1 MYDLIVLGGGPAGLA
16 ATIYAL
22 RKRLNVLLI
31 THDLGGKANDHLQ
44 IPEIE
49 HHLVIDGE
57 EIINRFANEIERQGP
72 ARSLDEV
79 ETVTSEADGYRVQT
93 RGGKTHTTRALVI
106 ATGAHPRRLNV
117 PGERDFLM
125 RGLSYSVLRY
135 APLFVNRK
143 TAVIGDTP
151 LAFRSAME
159 LAQIANQVT
168 LIMPA
173 PRESNGPLR
182 RRLQLASNVILMD
195 GYTVERIEGD
205 QYARRLTV
213 RKGSEV
219 REVQAD
225 AFFVTFDLVP
235 NSSMVARLVECDA
248 NGRIKIDAHNRTSAP
263 GIFAAG
269 DVTNADAEHEL
280 IALGEGAK
288 AALAAYEY
296 VLEHPVQEMSRE
308 PLEAGEW
315 R

>member
-1 MYDLIVLGGGPAGLA
+1 MYDLIILGGGPAGLA

-22 RKRLNVLLI
+22 RKHLNVLLI

-44 IPEIE
+44 LPDVE

-57 EIINRFANEIERQGP
+57 EIINRYANEIERHS
-72 ARSLDEV
+72 AAHSLDEV
-79 ETVTSEADGYRVQT
+79 ETVTPEADGYRVQT
-93 RGGKTHTTRALVI
+93 HGGKTHTARSLVI
-106 ATGAHPRRLNV
+106 ATGAQPRRLNV
-117 PGERDFLM
+117 PGEKDFLM

-151 LAFRSAME
+151 LAFRSALE
-159 LAQIANQVT
+159 LAQIANEVT

-173 PRESNGPLR
+173 PRTANGPLR
-182 RRLQLASNVILMD
+182 RQLQMATNVILMD

-213 RKGSEV
+213 RKGVEV

-225 AFFVTFDLVP
+225 AFFVTSDLLP
-235 NSSMVARLVECDA
+235 NSGLVARWVECDA

-269 DVTNADAEHEL
+269 DVTDADAEHEL

-296 VLEHPVQEMSRE
+296 VLEHPVEDMRRE